1 VETELARTFL
11 TVVAAGN
18 FVGAAERLHVTQS
31 TVSARIH
38 TLEEQL
44 GCSLFVRN
52 KAGAKLTAA
61 GRQFQKH
68 AAILVRT
75 VERARQDVGI
85 TAGYQGTLTVGGRF
99 GLWEGLLLDW
109 LPLVREMAPAISV
122 RIEIGFEDDL
132 MQGLVEGR
140 INIGVMYTP
149 QSRPGLTVE
158 RLLEER
164 LVLVS
169 TRESGGSQPE
179 EGYVYIDWGAEFY
192 AQHSVHFP
200 DYAGAGVVANIGWLG
215 LQHILQSGGS
225 GYFPLRLVAPHLAT
239 GRLHRRRLAPEFR
252 LPAYAVYPDE
262 PRSAPIGSALIAMRQ
277 IATGAGTQ

>member
-1 VETELARTFL
+1 METALARTFL

-18 FVGAAERLHVTQS
+18 FISAAERLHVTQS
-31 TVSARIH
+31 TVSARIR

-52 KAGAKLTAA
+52 KAGTKLTPA
-61 GRQFQKH
+61 GWQFQKH
-68 AAILVRT
+68 AAVLVRT

-85 TAGYQGTLTVGGRF
+85 AAGYRTTLAVGGRF
-99 GLWEGLLLDW
+99 GLWEGLLLEW
-109 LPLVREMAPAISV
+109 LPLMREVAPDVSV
-122 RIEIGFEDDL
+122 RAEIGFEEDL
-132 MQGLVEGR
+132 MHGLVEGR
-140 INIGVMYTP
+140 IDIGVMYTP

-158 RLLEER
+158 QLLEER

-169 TRESGGSQPE
+169 TEENGEPHPD

-192 AQHSVHFP
+192 AHHSVHFP

-215 LQHILQSGGS
+215 LQHILQEGGS
-225 GYFPLRLVAPHLAT
+225 GYFPLRLVAAHCQD
-239 GRLHRRRLAPEFR
+239 GRLHRRPEAPEFR

-262 PRSAPIGSALIAMRQ
+262 PRSDVVGLALEAMRRS
-277 IATGAGTQ
+277 AAGG